1 MSKLAHF
8 DGNGLPIGFY
18 SLDINGPLNI
28 DGVRNPKIPT
38 GVVEIS
44 DEVWLEFINNSGR
57 RRWNGKKI
65 EVYVPPEVVRIP
77 DPISR
82 RQFFEA
88 LANLGYITE
97 DEAFA
102 ALSGTIPEAFQPLIE
117 SLPAD
122 QRFSARMLLAGATS
136 FERNH
141 PVVQAIGASP
151 EWGAQKVDAL
161 WLAASRL

>member
-1 MSKLAHF
+1 MKFAHF
-8 DGNGLPIGFY
+8 DGDGFPLGFY
-18 SLDINGPLNI
+18 ALDIHGPLNI
-28 DGVRNPKIPT
+28 DGVRNPAYPS
-38 GVVEIS
+38 GVVEIT
-44 DEVWLEFINNSGR
+44 DEVWTEFLSNQGR
-57 RRWNGKKI
+57 RRWNGKAI
-65 EVYVPPEVVRIP
+65 EIYTPPEVVRIP
-77 DPISR
+77 EQISR

-88 LANLGYITE
+88 LANLGEITE

-102 ALSGTIPEAFQPLIE
+102 ALSGQIPEAFLPLIN
-117 SLPAD
+117 SLPTD
-122 QRFSARMLLAGATS
+122 QRFSARMMLAGAST

>member
-18 SLDINGPLNI
+18 SFEVNGPLNI
-28 DGVRNPKIPT
+28 DGVRNPGIPT
-38 GVVEIS
+38 GVVEIT
-44 DEVWLEFINNSGR
+44 DEQWAEFQRYAGR
-57 RRWNGKKI
+57 RRWNGRDV
-65 EVYVPPEVVRIP
+65 EVYVPPEVTVIP
-77 DPISR
+77 DLISR

-88 LANLGYITE
+88 LANLGEITE

-102 ALSGTIPEAFQPLIE
+102 ALAGSIPEAFQPLING
-117 SLPAD
+117 LPAD
-122 QRFSARMLLAGATS
+122 QRFSARMLLAGAST

-161 WLAASRL
+161 WLAASQL

>member
-8 DGNGLPIGFY
+8 DGNGLPLAFY
-18 SLDINGPLNI
+18 SVDIHGPMNI
-28 DGVRNPKIPT
+28 NGVRNPAIPS

-44 DEVWLEFINNSGR
+44 DEVWMEFISNQGR
-57 RRWNGKKI
+57 RRWNGKTI
-65 EVYVPPEVVRIP
+65 EAYVPPVVERIP
-77 DPISR
+77 EMISR

-88 LANLGYITE
+88 LARLGEITE

-102 ALSGTIPEAFQPLIE
+102 ALSGTIPEAFMPLLNNL
-117 SLPAD
+117 SAD
-122 QRFSARMLLAGATS
+122 QRFSARMLLAGATT

-141 PVVQAIGASP
+141 PVVKAISASP

-161 WLAASRL
+161 WMAASQL

>member
-1 MSKLAHF
+1 MSKLALF
-8 DGNGLPIGFY
+8 DGNGLPTGFY
-18 SLDINGPLNI
+18 SVEIHGPMNI
-28 DGVRNPKIPT
+28 DGVRNPAIPS
-38 GVVEIS
+38 GVVEIT
-44 DEVWLEFINNSGR
+44 DEQWAEFNRFAGR
-57 RRWNGKKI
+57 RRWNGRDV
-65 EVYVPPEVVRIP
+65 EVYTPPEVVVIP
-77 DPISR
+77 EQISR

-88 LANLGYITE
+88 LANLGEITE

-102 ALSGTIPEAFQPLIE
+102 ALSGQIPEAFQPLIS
-117 SLPAD
+117 SLPTD
-122 QRFSARMLLAGATS
+122 QRFSARMLLAGAST